1 MAIKVLNRGNNTS
14 TDLTLLYNFLLEN
27 QSSTFL
33 RDMTIEY
40 GGSSGDPLTITSTN
54 GSKSSIFKIQLK
66 SASLSSQEVI
76 RYTTNGLYWT
86 TSTYAASG
94 TRYSGCFLK
103 AAILCNNGFI
113 LHLRG
118 LNNSAYQSSGY
129 TETTGIAVTID
140 NHDQISIIRTHQ
152 YLPSDTSFTLQD
164 EYWSTISSTSTTSNS
179 ILIKPRYISNRTC
192 LSPLASAAD
201 DPDEYLPYAYVATAT
216 QLASEGITAVRI
228 NNVDYITNG
237 MWYIRDT
244 PIE

>member
-1 MAIKVLNRGNNTS
+1 MAIKVFSLGNNTNTS
-14 TDLTLLYNFLLEN
+14 LRSFRDFLLEN

-33 RDMTIEY
+33 RDMTIECD
-40 GGSSGDPLTITSTN
+40 GSSGDPLTITSTN
-54 GSKSSIFKIQLK
+54 DNKSSIFKIQLR
-66 SASLSSQEVI
+66 SANTLSQEVI
-76 RYTTNGLYWT
+76 RYTTNGSYWT
-86 TSTYAASG
+86 TNTYSASG
-94 TRYSGCFLK
+94 SRYSGCFLK

-118 LNNSAYQSSGY
+118 LYNASVSSSGY

-140 NHDQISIIRTHQ
+140 NHNQISIIRTHQ
-152 YLPSDTSFTLQD
+152 YLPSGTSFTLQD

-192 LSPLASAAD
+192 LSPLASSAD